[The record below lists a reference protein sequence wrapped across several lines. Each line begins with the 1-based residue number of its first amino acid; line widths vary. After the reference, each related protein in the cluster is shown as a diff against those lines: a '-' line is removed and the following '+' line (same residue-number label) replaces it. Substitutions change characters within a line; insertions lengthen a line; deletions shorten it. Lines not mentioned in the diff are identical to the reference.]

1 MLRVSKQLPFYLVVA
16 LLVIAGLSIALLRH
30 SQLNIPFTPGVE
42 QQVWLVEAKVEF
54 QAQGGPVT
62 VSLALPDEP
71 PGFRLFTEQSASP
84 GYGFSVVE
92 QNGVRRGEWS
102 IRQADGPQTLYYKVQ
117 LIADPDAAP
126 EPPADE
132 PTASD
137 SDYWEEPQATAAA
150 ELIDRARTTSSNPES
165 FTRELIKLLHNTGNQ
180 NAALLLGE
188 ASMPEVLVRLLNQAG
203 VPARISLGLHLED
216 ARRNQALEPVVD
228 VHTGAG
234 WVTFDPQTG
243 SQGTPEDLL
252 LWQRGG
258 SSLLDVVGGRRS
270 DVSFSM
276 LQQTVPALE
285 LAQVQFRDEGLSS
298 FSLYQLPIEEQGMFK
313 LLMLL
318 PVGALVVV
326 FMRIVVGLRTSGT
339 FMPILIAVA
348 FLQTSLVPGLISFLS
363 VVAVGLLLRG
373 YLSRL
378 NLLLV
383 ARIATLI
390 ILVIFITSIMT
401 LVGYE
406 LGISSGMTVT
416 FFPMVIIAWTI
427 ERMSILW
434 EEEGA
439 HEVLIQGFGSL
450 LVAILA
456 YAAMQ
461 WRFISHL
468 TFNFPELH
476 LILLALILLMGQ
488 YKGYRLSEL
497 RRFRS
502 MVTD

>member
-1 MLRVSKQLPFYLVVA
+1 MSKQLPFYFVVA
-16 LLVIAGLSIALLRH
+16 LLIIAGLSIAWLRH
-30 SQLNIPFTPGVE
+30 DQLNIPFTPGIE
-42 QQVWLVEAKVEF
+42 QPVWLVEAKIEF
-54 QAQGGPVT
+54 QATGGPVSA
-62 VSLALPDEP
+62 SLALPNEP

-84 GYGFSVVE
+84 GYGFSVVT
-92 QNGVRRGEWS
+92 NRGIRRGEWS
-102 IRQADGPQTLYYKVQ
+102 IREAEGRQTLYYKVQ
-117 LIADPDAAP
+117 LITDPDAVP
-126 EPPADE
+126 EPPAVE
-132 PTASD
+132 PTPKTAH
-137 SDYWEEPQATAAA
+137 YWEEPQVTAAA
-150 ELIDRARTTSSNPES
+150 ELVERARATSSNPES
-165 FTRELIKLLHNTGNQ
+165 FTRELIKLLQNDSEQ
-180 NAALLLGE
+180 NAALLLAQ
-188 ASMPEVLVRLLNQAG
+188 ASLPEVLVRLLNQAG
-203 VPARISLGLHLED
+203 IPARVSLGLKLED
-216 ARRNQALEPVVD
+216 ARRNQSLTPVVD
-228 VHTGAG
+228 IYSGER

-243 SQGTPEDLL
+243 NQGTPENLL
-252 LWQRGG
+252 LWQQGG
-258 SSLLDVVGGRRS
+258 SSLLDVVGGVRS

-285 LAQVQFRDEGLSS
+285 LAQAQFRDEGFSQ

-313 LLMLL
+313 ILMLL
-318 PVGALVVV
+318 PLGALVVV
-326 FMRIVVGLRTSGT
+326 FMRIIVGIKTSGT

-348 FLQTSLVPGLISFLS
+348 FLQTTLIPGLISFLS
-363 VVAVGLLLRG
+363 VVAIGLLLRG

-383 ARIATLI
+383 ARIAVLI

-401 LVGYE
+401 LLGYE
-406 LGISSGMTVT
+406 LGISSGMTVS

-439 HEVLIQGFGSL
+439 HEVLVQGFGSL

-456 YAAMQ
+456 YGAMQ
-461 WRFISHL
+461 WNFINHL

-502 MVTD
+502 MIAD